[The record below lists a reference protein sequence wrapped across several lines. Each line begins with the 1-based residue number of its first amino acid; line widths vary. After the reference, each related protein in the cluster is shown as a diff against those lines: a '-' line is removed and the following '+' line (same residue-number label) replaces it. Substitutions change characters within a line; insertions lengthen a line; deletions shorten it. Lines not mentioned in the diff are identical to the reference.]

1 MIHYFEQKYSLKLVY
16 IETIW
21 WWFCVKFKSSPS
33 IWYDIT
39 KKGNSSLSR
48 NSQEFMDQ
56 DRFWWIIGQPW
67 SKWKRK
73 WQTDLIP
80 ALDCIA
86 RRLGL
91 VVEEDDVDLLGQLG
105 HGGEDEGERRDDHH
119 RHRRER
125 TYLRKSALFA
135 QEAIVLRLTLA
146 ANEVSGYSVKF
157 HKYFRTLSL
166 FFIPPFAI
174 ITEFLFSPLT
184 VCSPRTPPLEASA
197 GIAAQK
203 VVGQRFPEHH
213 RNSSHPFKHG
223 NVSSIIRAPCGTKRA

>member
-21 WWFCVKFKSSPS
+21 WWFCIKFKSLPS

-125 TYLRKSALFA
+125 TYLRISAVNSVLWRSSDMEKPPSNKLLLRKKSVSDENGHILSRGLLCG
-135 QEAIVLRLTLA
+135 IVW
-146 ANEVSGYSVKF
+146 G
-157 HKYFRTLSL
+157 
-166 FFIPPFAI
+166 
-174 ITEFLFSPLT
+174 
-184 VCSPRTPPLEASA
+184 
-197 GIAAQK
+197 
-203 VVGQRFPEHH
+203 
-213 RNSSHPFKHG
+213 G
-223 NVSSIIRAPCGTKRA
+223 N

>member
-21 WWFCVKFKSSPS
+21 WWFCIKFRSSPS

-105 HGGEDEGERRDDHH
+105 HGGEDECERRDDHH

-125 TYLRKSALFA
+125 TYLRISAVNSVLWRSSDGKTTKQQVVVEEKVSFRW
-135 QEAIVLRLTLA
+135 EWPYIKPRPTMWDRLRGKLNLRL
-146 ANEVSGYSVKF
+146 
-157 HKYFRTLSL
+157 
-166 FFIPPFAI
+166 I
-174 ITEFLFSPLT
+174 IG
-184 VCSPRTPPLEASA
+184 LESFNL
-197 GIAAQK
+197 K
-203 VVGQRFPEHH
+203 ENLKLN
-213 RNSSHPFKHG
+213 NSSGTSTSKDV
-223 NVSSIIRAPCGTKRA
+223 VSSPV

>member
-21 WWFCVKFKSSPS
+21 WWFCIKFKSSPS

-166 FFIPPFAI
+166 FFLFLPLQSSQNFFFFHLWQFALAELLLLKPLQVSLLRKLLARDFLNI
-174 ITEFLFSPLT
+174 IATSLTLSNTETFLAL
-184 VCSPRTPPLEASA
+184 
-197 GIAAQK
+197 
-203 VVGQRFPEHH
+203 
-213 RNSSHPFKHG
+213 
-223 NVSSIIRAPCGTKRA
+223 